1 VGYEEITMFEYKRVG
16 GIRFFRIG
24 QFGFSCYITRK
35 HPPVLS
41 DAVCWGVAAVCYA
54 VSCVQLVDIFNNW

>member
-1 VGYEEITMFEYKRVG
+1 MFEYKRVG
-16 GIRFFRIG
+16 GIRFFRVG
-24 QFGFSCYITRK
+24 QFGFSCYVTRK